1 MLADAIAKVVAGC
14 PAADAI
20 AKKWTAARG
29 EWPGYAGFSV
39 IAALAADPKRPDD
52 HFAALIPEIEAG
64 IHQRPNRTR
73 HAMNMAL
80 IAIGLRSPAL
90 RKAATEA
97 ARRIGPVEVDHGDT
111 GCKTPDAIAYIAKSW
126 ERKKAR
132 A

>member
-1 MLADAIAKVVAGC
+1 
-14 PAADAI
+14 
-20 AKKWTAARG
+20 
-29 EWPGYAGFSV
+29 
-39 IAALAADPKRPDD
+39 
-52 HFAALIPEIEAG
+52 
-64 IHQRPNRTR
+64 
-73 HAMNMAL
+73 MNMAL